1 MAKEYLEDCPV
12 EPGFRGPFNSGCDI
26 VNNIVRS
33 WIKGKIVVPV
43 VYIEDRP
50 SAEEYV
56 GGIGNLNN
64 AGNSNSTP
72 QHTYNTSSNNQNVQG
87 NDGSGQNAQKE
98 KKISQKGDRDSRSY
112 ENKSSLLSDPIHQSC
127 MQEGMAGILRWMKEE
142 LSKA

>member
-1 MAKEYLEDCPV
+1 MAKEYLEDYPV

-33 WIKGKIVVPV
+33 WIKGKIVIPV

-72 QHTYNTSSNNQNVQG
+72 QHTYNTNSNNQNVQG
-87 NDGSGQNAQKE
+87 DDGNGQSLEGNDGNEDNDGDDDSDDDDTADAESDFHVYLEQYL
-98 KKISQKGDRDSRSY
+98 KKKRG
-112 ENKSSLLSDPIHQSC
+112 H
-127 MQEGMAGILRWMKEE
+127 GIIILQM
-142 LSKA
+142 